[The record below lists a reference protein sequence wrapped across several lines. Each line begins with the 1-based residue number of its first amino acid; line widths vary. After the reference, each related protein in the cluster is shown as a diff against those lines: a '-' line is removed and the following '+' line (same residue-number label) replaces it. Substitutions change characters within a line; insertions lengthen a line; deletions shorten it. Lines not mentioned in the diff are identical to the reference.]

1 MVKIEDEL
9 KNMEDGIRR
18 LKVEYQIFFNG
29 KRKKPPED
37 LRSKLDRI
45 AKQLSDRS
53 DMTHAQRFRYNTL
66 LTRYY
71 TFKNLWRQTIL
82 KQERGKENGKE
93 SSDAPKPVQKKTV
106 KERIRLSLSDPKTEV
121 DKVKSLYD
129 TLVLCQKENSEEFAI
144 TFQQFA
150 KYVASQ
156 TEHIR
161 LNKGCPSVT
170 FTIALEEDVVRFTAT
185 AENS

>member
-9 KNMEDGIRR
+9 KNMEEGIRR

-29 KRKKPPED
+29 NRKKPPED
-37 LRSKLDRI
+37 LRLKLERTT
-45 AKQLSDRS
+45 KHLSDRS
-53 DMTHAQRFRYNTL
+53 DMSQAQRFRYNTL

-71 TFKNLWRQTIL
+71 TFKNLWRRTTL
-82 KQERGKENGKE
+82 KQERGKETE
-93 SSDAPKPVQKKTV
+93 SKSIDCPKPVKKKTV

-121 DKVKSLYD
+121 DKVKSLFD
-129 TLVLCQKENSEEFAI
+129 TLVQCQKANSEEFAI
-144 TFQQFA
+144 SYRQFA
-150 KYVASQ
+150 KYITAQ

-161 LNKGCPSVT
+161 LNKGCSSVT

-185 AENS
+185 AENP